1 VKKEEK
7 QKILLNQLKELE
19 NQLFLKEIQERI
31 YQRLRL
37 TDAGRYSPVLAEI
50 QREIKEVKTA
60 IETIE
65 DILKE
70 LK

>member
-1 VKKEEK
+1 MKKEEK

-19 NQLFLKEIQERI
+19 NQLFTLEVQEKI
-31 YQRLRL
+31 LQRLRL
-37 TDAGRYSPVLAEI
+37 TDSGRYSSTLAET
-50 QREIKEVKTA
+50 QKAIKETKVA